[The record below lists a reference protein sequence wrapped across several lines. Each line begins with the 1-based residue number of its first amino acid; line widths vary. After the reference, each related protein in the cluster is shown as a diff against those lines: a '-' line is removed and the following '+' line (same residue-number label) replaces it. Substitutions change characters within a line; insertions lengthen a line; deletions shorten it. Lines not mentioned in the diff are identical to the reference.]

1 MTDRFNP
8 VFSARPQSIFPTM
21 SRLAREHDAINLGQG
36 FPDEDGPSEILKM
49 AARAIMDG
57 PNQYAP
63 VEGLPELREAVAR
76 DNKRFYD
83 LDIDPFSQ
91 TLIVSGATEGLAA
104 SFLGFLS
111 PGDEAVLLAPFYE
124 CYAPQIE
131 AAGASLRFVN
141 LAPPDWRLD
150 AAALEDAITA
160 QTKVIVINTP
170 HNPLGKVMTRAELEI
185 VAAAARRHD
194 LIVVC
199 DEVYEHLVFEGSDH
213 IPLMTLPDMFE
224 RTIRIGSA
232 GKTFSLTGF
241 RIGYVTGP
249 EPLVT
254 AVMKAHQHLSYTSP
268 GALQKAVAAGLTLGD
283 DYYASFRSVM
293 QEKRDLMAAGLARA
307 GFDVLPCDGTYFI
320 TVDIRSVGRDDDAD
334 FCREST
340 ENAKVAAVP
349 ISAFYHPSQT
359 SAPRNYA
366 RFCFC
371 KKPTILEE
379 AAQRLA
385 AYFSGSN
392 TA

>member
-1 MTDRFNP
+1 MTATFNP
-8 VFSARPQSIFPTM
+8 VFADRPQSIFPTM
-21 SRLAREHDAINLGQG
+21 SRLAHQHGAINLGQG
-36 FPDEDGPSEILKM
+36 FPDEDGPAVILET
-49 AARAIMDG
+49 AAQAVIAG

-83 LDIDPFSQ
+83 LDINPMTE

-104 SFLGFLS
+104 AFLGFLQ

-124 CYAPQIE
+124 CYAPQVE
-131 AAGASLRFVN
+131 ATGARLRVVD
-141 LAPPDWRLD
+141 LQPPAWRLD
-150 AAALEDAITA
+150 ASALEAAITA
-160 QTKVIVINTP
+160 NTKVIVINTP
-170 HNPLGKVMTRAELEI
+170 HNPLGKVMTHAELEI
-185 VAAAARRHD
+185 VADAARRHD

-199 DEVYEHLVFEGSDH
+199 DEVYEHLIFDGQAH

-249 EPLVT
+249 EALIT

-268 GALQKAVAAGLTLGD
+268 GALQKATAVGLALGD
-283 DYYASFRSVM
+283 AYYAAFRRDM
-293 QEKRDLMAAGLARA
+293 QDKRDHMAAGLERA

-320 TVDIRSVGRDDDAD
+320 TVDIRSVGRDDDDA
-334 FCREST
+334 FCREIT
-340 ENAKVAAVP
+340 EKAKVAAVP
-349 ISAFYHPSQT
+349 ISAFYHPSQS
-359 SAPRNYA
+359 SAPRSYA

-371 KKPTILEE
+371 KKQSILEE

-385 AYFSGSN
+385 TYFSGSQI
-392 TA
+392 